1 MTCPRLF
8 SCAFPAILLAAA
20 LSTSA
25 NAQSAPPA
33 GAAAPA
39 VQVGVVT
46 LHAQAVPIKVELPG
60 RADASQTADVRPQV
74 SGIIKSINFKP
85 GQEVKAGDT
94 LYEIDDA
101 AYQAAVQVQA
111 AAVQKAEAAVSAAQ
125 AQLDRSQQLAK
136 SANISQSD
144 LQTAQVTLIQ
154 AQADVASA
162 QANLKSAQINEDL
175 TKVAAPITG
184 IISDSAVTQ
193 GALVTAAQTTA
204 LATVRLL
211 DPIYVDLVE
220 TSTNLLKIRSEFEN
234 GTLKGT
240 GRGTAGPEV
249 HLTIEDGTVLPD
261 VGSLSIY
268 NVVVSETTGTFTIR
282 ATFPNPKRLV
292 LPGMFAQATIDLG
305 TNPSAFLVPQR
316 AVTFNAVGQ
325 PTAFFVKDGKAASL
339 VLATNGNVGNDWLV
353 TSGIT
358 DGAQVIVDGL
368 QKISDGSAVTP
379 VPVTLDDNGV
389 ATMAAAGGT
398 AAAPAAATAPAATAT
413 APAAAPATTT
423 TTPAAAPAASAG
435 K

>member
-1 MTCPRLF
+1 MTNPRLF
-8 SCAFPAILLAAA
+8 VCLFPAILLAAA
-20 LSTSA
+20 LPNPA
-25 NAQSAPPA
+25 DAQGAAA

-46 LHAQAVPIKVELPG
+46 LKAQPVPVTVDLPG

-74 SGIIKSINFKP
+74 GGIIKSIDFKP

-101 AYQAAVQVQA
+101 AYQAQVQVQA

-125 AQLDRSQQLAK
+125 AQLGRSQQLAK

-162 QANLKSAQINEDL
+162 QANLKAAQINENL
-175 TKVAAPITG
+175 TRVVAPITG
-184 IISDSAVTQ
+184 IIGDSAVTQ

-234 GTLKGT
+234 GTLKGA
-240 GRGTAGPEV
+240 GRGTGGPVV
-249 HLTIEDGTVLPD
+249 HLTLEDSTPLPD
-261 VGSLSIY
+261 TGSLSIY
-268 NVVVSETTGTFTIR
+268 NVVVSQTTGTFPIR

-292 LPGMFAQATIDLG
+292 LPGMFVRATIDLG

-325 PTAFFVKDGKAASL
+325 PTAFVVKDGKAVNT
-339 VLATNGNVGNDWLV
+339 VLTTNGNVGNSWLV

-389 ATMAAAGGT
+389 ATT
-398 AAAPAAATAPAATAT
+398 ATAAAATAATPAPA
-413 APAAAPATTT
+413 AAAPATS
-423 TTPAAAPAASAG
+423 SAG

>member
-1 MTCPRLF
+1 MTSPRPFLRV
-8 SCAFPAILLAAA
+8 FPVVLLALA
-20 LSTSA
+20 LPAPA

-39 VQVGVVT
+39 IQVGVVT
-46 LHAQAVPIKVELPG
+46 LHAQAVPVTAELPG
-60 RADASQTADVRPQV
+60 RASASQTADVRPQV
-74 SGIIKSINFKP
+74 SGIVKSIDFKP

-111 AAVQKAEAAVSAAQ
+111 ASVQKAEAAVSAAQ

-162 QANLKSAQINEDL
+162 NANLKTAQLNEDL
-175 TKVAAPITG
+175 TKVVAPITG
-184 IISDSAVTQ
+184 IIGDTAVTQ

-220 TSTNLLKIRSEFEN
+220 TSTNLLKVRSEFES
-234 GTLKGT
+234 GTLKGN
-240 GRGTAGPEV
+240 GRDVSPVV
-249 HLTIEDGTVLPD
+249 HLTLEDGTTFPD
-261 VGSLSIY
+261 TGTLTLS
-268 NVVVSETTGTFTIR
+268 NVVVSETTGTFSIR

-292 LPGMFAQATIDLG
+292 LPGMFVRATVDLG
-305 TNPSAFLVPQR
+305 TNPSAFLVLQR

-325 PTAFFVKDGKAASL
+325 PTAFFVKDGKAVNT
-339 VLATNGNVGNDWLV
+339 VLTTNGNVGNDWLV
-353 TSGIT
+353 TSGIAE
-358 DGAQVIVDGL
+358 GAQVVVDGL
-368 QKISDGSAVTP
+368 QKISDGSTVTP
-379 VPVTLDDNGV
+379 LPVTLDDNGV
-389 ATMAAAGGT
+389 VAT
-398 AAAPAAATAPAATAT
+398 AAA
-413 APAAAPATTT
+413 
-423 TTPAAAPAASAG
+423 TTPAPEAATGPATPAPAASTSAG